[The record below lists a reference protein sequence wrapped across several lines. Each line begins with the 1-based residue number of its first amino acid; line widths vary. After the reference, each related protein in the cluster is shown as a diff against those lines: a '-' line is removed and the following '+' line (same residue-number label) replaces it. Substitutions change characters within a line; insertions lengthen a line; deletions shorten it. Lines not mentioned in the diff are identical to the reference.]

1 MLIILVFL
9 FISLSLS
16 IWLAFYK
23 PCLFLTPNDLFA
35 MRHLG
40 KKIAVCKKTIYFRER
55 KTCLLL
61 LSARKRLNLRFPT
74 LLSFSISLTGPIPL
88 RIQFLLLLPKKKK
101 IPFFSL
107 LRSSLSFSICTRAT
121 LSLFLFLCSL
131 LNFAKKEKLM
141 MWLSHSMI
149 CFALFCY
156 RVSFCQLVV
165 DYSFLFTL

>member
-1 MLIILVFL
+1 
-9 FISLSLS
+9 
-16 IWLAFYK
+16 
-23 PCLFLTPNDLFA
+23 

-40 KKIAVCKKTIYFRER
+40 KKIAVCEKKLFISREKHVYYYFQRE
-55 KTCLLL
+55 
-61 LSARKRLNLRFPT
+61 KRLNLRFPT

-88 RIQFLLLLPKKKK
+88 RIQFLLLLPKRK

-107 LRSSLSFSICTRAT
+107 LCSSLSFSICTRAT

-141 MWLSHSMI
+141 MWLLHSMI
-149 CFALFCY
+149 CSALFCY

-165 DYSFLFTL
+165 DCSFLFTL

>member
-1 MLIILVFL
+1 MLIILLFL

-40 KKIAVCKKTIYFRER
+40 KKKIAVCEKKLFISREKHVYCYFQRE
-55 KTCLLL
+55 
-61 LSARKRLNLRFPT
+61 KRLNLRFPT
-74 LLSFSISLTGPIPL
+74 LLSFSVSLTGPIPL
-88 RIQFLLLLPKKKK
+88 RIQFLLLLPKRK

-141 MWLSHSMI
+141 MWLSRSMI
-149 CFALFCY
+149 CSALFCY
-156 RVSFCQLVV
+156 CVSFCQLVV
-165 DYSFLFTL
+165 DCSFC

>member
-1 MLIILVFL
+1 
-9 FISLSLS
+9 
-16 IWLAFYK
+16 
-23 PCLFLTPNDLFA
+23 

-40 KKIAVCKKTIYFRER
+40 KKRLSYVKKLFILREKHVYYYFQRE
-55 KTCLLL
+55 
-61 LSARKRLNLRFPT
+61 KRLNLRFPT

-88 RIQFLLLLPKKKK
+88 RIQFLLLLPKRK

-107 LRSSLSFSICTRAT
+107 FTLLSLSLYFYACH
-121 LSLFLFLCSL
+121 SLFLSLSPSFSFLSRFML
-131 LNFAKKEKLM
+131 APEFRDKRKKKKLM

-165 DYSFLFTL
+165 DCSFLFTL

>member
-1 MLIILVFL
+1 MLVILVFL

-23 PCLFLTPNDLFA
+23 PCLFLTLNDLFA

-40 KKIAVCKKTIYFRER
+40 KKDCRMWKKLFISREKHVYYYFQRE
-55 KTCLLL
+55 
-61 LSARKRLNLRFPT
+61 KRLNLRFPT

-88 RIQFLLLLPKKKK
+88 RIQFLLLLPKRKKFHSFLFYAPLSLS
-101 IPFFSL
+101 PFVRVPL
-107 LRSSLSFSICTRAT
+107 SLSFSFYARSWISR
-121 LSLFLFLCSL
+121 
-131 LNFAKKEKLM
+131 KKEKLM

-149 CFALFCY
+149 CSALFCY

-165 DYSFLFTL
+165 DCSFLFTL

>member
-1 MLIILVFL
+1 
-9 FISLSLS
+9 
-16 IWLAFYK
+16 
-23 PCLFLTPNDLFA
+23 

-40 KKIAVCKKTIYFRER
+40 KKIAVCKKIVYFAR

-74 LLSFSISLTGPIPL
+74 LLSFSISLTGRVPL
-88 RIQFLLLLPKKKK
+88 RIQFLLLLPKRK

-149 CFALFCY
+149 CSALFCY

-165 DYSFLFTL
+165 DCSFLFTL

>member
-1 MLIILVFL
+1 MIF
-9 FISLSLS
+9 
-16 IWLAFYK
+16 
-23 PCLFLTPNDLFA
+23 FA

-40 KKIAVCKKTIYFRER
+40 KKRLPYVKKLFISREKHVYCYFQRE
-55 KTCLLL
+55 
-61 LSARKRLNLRFPT
+61 KRLNLRFPT

-88 RIQFLLLLPKKKK
+88 RIQFLLLLPKRK

-149 CFALFCY
+149 CSALFCY
-156 RVSFCQLVV
+156 CVSFCQLVV
-165 DYSFLFTL
+165 DCSFLFTL